1 MIRPADFSAFI
12 AANHPVV
19 LVEIAEARGSTPREA
34 GALMLV
40 SAKAL
45 LGTIGGGQLEYMAI
59 DEARRM
65 IARAEAR
72 AKMDVPLGPEIGQ
85 CCGGRVDLTLTL
97 LDGKSVA
104 ALRARLLAAAKD
116 LPHVYLFGGGHVG
129 RALAQALA
137 PLPLR
142 TIVVETRSAEL
153 DNLPAGTESRLTA
166 LPESIVRAAPAGS
179 AFVIFTHDHALDFLI
194 AAEALQRTNAA
205 YVGMIGSATK
215 RARFHRYFKVEGGD
229 PALLTRLV
237 CPIGGDS
244 VHDKRPEVIAALT
257 AAELLRH
264 IDRAAP
270 AQAEKSRREAA
281 GMA

>member
-1 MIRPADFSAFI
+1 
-12 AANHPVV
+12 
-19 LVEIAEARGSTPREA
+19 
-34 GALMLV
+34 MLV
-40 SAKAL
+40 SAKAM
-45 LGTIGGGQLEYMAI
+45 LGTVGGGQLEYMAI

-65 IARAEAR
+65 IARAKAR

-97 LDGKSVA
+97 LDGKGIA
-104 ALRARLLAAAKD
+104 TLRARLLAEAKN
-116 LPHVYLFGGGHVG
+116 LPLVYLLGGGHVG
-129 RALAQALA
+129 RALALALA

-142 TIVVETRSAEL
+142 TIVVETRAAEL
-153 DNLPAGTESRLTA
+153 DNLPAGIESRLTA

-179 AFVIFTHDHALDFLI
+179 GFVIFTHDHALDFLI
-194 AAEALQRTNAA
+194 AAEALRRSDTT

-215 RARFHRYFKVEGGD
+215 RARFHRYFKAEGGD
-229 PALLTRLV
+229 PALLARLV

-270 AQAEKSRREAA
+270 AHAEKSRREAA